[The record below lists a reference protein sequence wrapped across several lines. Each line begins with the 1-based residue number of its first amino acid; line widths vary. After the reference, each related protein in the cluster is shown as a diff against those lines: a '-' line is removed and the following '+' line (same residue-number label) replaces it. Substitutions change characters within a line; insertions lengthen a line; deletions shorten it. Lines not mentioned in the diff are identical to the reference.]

1 MSEEEVITRFG
12 SPQYVIREKQ
22 FLQDGTPIDTY
33 AMYGRPYHPEYMR
46 YWDQFDIGYA
56 HGKVVSA
63 VALRLWDGGA
73 REPAVTLRSTNND
86 PRRPAPPEIGPAFES
101 VFDCHDAQAAPK

>member
-1 MSEEEVITRFG
+1 MSEEEVITRIG

-33 AMYGRPYHPEYMR
+33 AMYGRPYHPESMR

-63 VALRLWDGGA
+63 VALRLWDGGG
-73 REPAVTLRSTNND
+73 REPALTLRSTNND